1 MALRLPLL
9 PAAVLALSVGQGSRP
24 CPGALFRAGT
34 SGSPGAVVSGPGT
47 DRGDPTRRE
56 AGGAGG
62 RGAGAV
68 ASASHGAPAT
78 WRLEVR
84 GSGWQARR
92 GPAASCSGNRGVG
105 AAAASAPAAL
115 SAGGRTSR
123 LLPAAGGTAAVL
135 QGGASA
141 TLPPAPRTR
150 LVLLGTGTP
159 NAEPDRSGPAL
170 AVVVDDTAY
179 VVDVGPGVVRRAA
192 AAAARGIEALSPDR
206 LRIGFLTHLH
216 SDHTAGYADFILT
229 PAVLERDA
237 PLIMMGPP
245 GLKAMTDRLL
255 AAYGEDID
263 IRLHGLEPAKPAGY
277 EVRVR
282 ELQPG
287 DTYEDAR
294 VTVTAIP
301 VRHGNWR
308 HAYGYRFRT
317 PDRSIVIS
325 GDCAPT
331 EALASACAGCDI
343 LVHEVYSD
351 AGFRTRPPAW
361 QKYHA
366 AFHTSAREL
375 GELARRARP
384 RLLVLYHQLYWGT
397 PDEALV
403 AEVRAVYDGAVVS
416 GRDLDVF

>member
-1 MALRLPLL
+1 MARRLLPL
-9 PAAVLALSVGQGSRP
+9 PAAVLVLSVGHGMPSP
-24 CPGALFRAGT
+24 PDALVRAGAP
-34 SGSPGAVVSGPGT
+34 GSPCALLSGTATRGGGPKQGEPSGTPGQCADAAART
-47 DRGDPTRRE
+47 AEGRSGTWRPEARGFSWKARR
-56 AGGAGG
+56 APAAPRGG
-62 RGAGAV
+62 R
-68 ASASHGAPAT
+68 SALDAAPAAAPAT
-78 WRLEVR
+78 SSDR
-84 GSGWQARR
+84 GRPIR
-92 GPAASCSGNRGVG
+92 P
-105 AAAASAPAAL
+105 L
-115 SAGGRTSR
+115 S
-123 LLPAAGGTAAVL
+123 AGGTAAAA
-135 QGGASA
+135 QGAA
-141 TLPPAPRTR
+141 AAALPPAPRTR

-170 AVVVDDTAY
+170 AVIVDDTAY

-192 AAAARGIEALSPDR
+192 AAAARGLEALSPGR
-206 LRIGFLTHLH
+206 LRIGFVTHLH

-237 PLIMMGPP
+237 PLLMMGPP
-245 GLKAMTDRLL
+245 GLRAMTDRLL
-255 AAYGEDID
+255 AAYAEDID

-277 EVRVR
+277 DVRVR

-287 DTYEDAR
+287 GTYEDAR
-294 VTVTAIP
+294 VTVTAVP

-317 PDRSIVIS
+317 PDRTIVIS

-331 EALASACAGCDI
+331 EALAAACAGCDI

-351 AGFRTRPPAW
+351 AGFRTRPPEW

-403 AEVRAVYDGAVVS
+403 AEVRAVYDGPVVS

>member
-9 PAAVLALSVGQGSRP
+9 PAAILVLSVGQASAP
-24 CPGALFRAGT
+24 SPHALVRAGARGSPCAILSATGAQDGNPLRRDAAGAEGQCSGAAGSTSERT
-34 SGSPGAVVSGPGT
+34 SG
-47 DRGDPTRRE
+47 
-56 AGGAGG
+56 
-62 RGAGAV
+62 
-68 ASASHGAPAT
+68 T
-78 WRLEVR
+78 WRPEAR
-84 GSGWQARR
+84 GSGWMAGRAAAAPR
-92 GPAASCSGNRGVG
+92 GEHRAIDASAAGAPAASSGSGRPIRALPTGGTAAVPQG
-105 AAAASAPAAL
+105 AAAAS
-115 SAGGRTSR
+115 
-123 LLPAAGGTAAVL
+123 
-135 QGGASA
+135 
-141 TLPPAPRTR
+141 LPPAPRTR

-170 AVVVDDTAY
+170 AVIVDDTAY

-192 AAAARGIEALSPDR
+192 AAAARGLEALAPGR
-206 LRIGFLTHLH
+206 LRIGFVTHLH

-237 PLIMMGPP
+237 PLLMMGPP

-255 AAYGEDID
+255 AAYAEDID
-263 IRLHGLEPAKPAGY
+263 IRLRGLEPAKPAGY

-294 VTVTAIP
+294 VTVTAVP

-317 PDRSIVIS
+317 PDRTIVIS

-331 EALASACAGCDI
+331 EALVSACAGCDI

-351 AGFRTRPPAW
+351 AGFRTRPPEW

-403 AEVRAVYDGAVVS
+403 AEVRAVYDGPVVS

>member
-1 MALRLPLL
+1 MVLRPALL
-9 PAAVLALSVGQGSRP
+9 PAAIVCLSLG
-24 CPGALFRAGT
+24 PGAASPPDPL
-34 SGSPGAVVSGPGT
+34 SGS
-47 DRGDPTRRE
+47 
-56 AGGAGG
+56 
-62 RGAGAV
+62 
-68 ASASHGAPAT
+68 
-78 WRLEVR
+78 
-84 GSGWQARR
+84 
-92 GPAASCSGNRGVG
+92 
-105 AAAASAPAAL
+105 
-115 SAGGRTSR
+115 
-123 LLPAAGGTAAVL
+123 AAGGVACPALSRADLCAGTRRTVRLLQHPAA
-135 QGGASA
+135 A

-192 AAAARGIEALSPDR
+192 AAAAKGFEALSPGR
-206 LRIGFLTHLH
+206 LRIGFVTHLH

-237 PLIMMGPP
+237 PLLMMGPP
-245 GLKAMTDRLL
+245 GLKAMTDQLL
-255 AAYGEDID
+255 AAYAQDID

-277 EVRVR
+277 DVRVR

-287 DTYEDAR
+287 DSFEDAR
-294 VTVTAIP
+294 VTVTAVP

-308 HAYGYRFRT
+308 YAYGYRFRT
-317 PDRSIVIS
+317 PDRTIVIS

-331 EALASACAGCDI
+331 EALATACAGCDI

-351 AGFRTRPPAW
+351 AGFRTRPPEW

-397 PDEALV
+397 PDDELV
-403 AEVRAVYDGAVVS
+403 KEVRAVYDGAVVS

>member
-1 MALRLPLL
+1 MPLRPPPL
-9 PAAVLALSVGQGSRP
+9 PAIVLLLSVGHWSP
-24 CPGALFRAGT
+24 SSPDALFRAGT
-34 SGSPGAVVSGPGT
+34 PGSPCAILSGTGAE
-47 DRGDPTRRE
+47 DGDPGRRE
-56 AGGAGG
+56 AAGAGTQCA
-62 RGAGAV
+62 GAGA
-68 ASASHGAPAT
+68 SASDGAPDTRRLEARGPGREAPRAPAAARGGRSAGDGAPA
-78 WRLEVR
+78 
-84 GSGWQARR
+84 G
-92 GPAASCSGNRGVG
+92 
-105 AAAASAPAAL
+105 APAAFPG
-115 SAGGRTSR
+115 GGRTSR
-123 LLPAAGGTAAVL
+123 PFPPGGTPAAL
-135 QGGASA
+135 QPRASA
-141 TLPPAPRTR
+141 TLPSAPRTR

-170 AVVVDDTAY
+170 AVIVDDTAY

-192 AAAARGIEALSPDR
+192 AAAARGLEALSPGR
-206 LRIGFLTHLH
+206 LRIGFVTHLH

-237 PLIMMGPP
+237 PLLMMGPP

-255 AAYGEDID
+255 AAYAEDID

-287 DTYEDAR
+287 DVYEDAR

-317 PDRSIVIS
+317 PDRTIVIS

-351 AGFRTRPPAW
+351 AGFRTRPPEW

-397 PDEALV
+397 PDEDLV
-403 AEVRAVYDGAVVS
+403 KEVRAVYDGPVVS